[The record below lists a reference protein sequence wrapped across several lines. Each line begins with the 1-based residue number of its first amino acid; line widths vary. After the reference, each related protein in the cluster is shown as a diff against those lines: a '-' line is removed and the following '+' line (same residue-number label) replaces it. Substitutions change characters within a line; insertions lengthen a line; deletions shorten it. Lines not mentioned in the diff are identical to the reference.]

1 LIKSVIFDWFNTLAR
16 YEPPRELVHSKALQE
31 FGIKV
36 DPVKLIKPLLSADKY
51 YFDENTV
58 MPIRKRSA
66 AEQENLLVK
75 YEEILMV
82 ETGLKFDKGLPLK
95 VYRRGKELFGD
106 TLDFILF
113 DEVLPVMK
121 NLRERNLTIGL
132 LTNYAKDM
140 NPLIHKLS
148 LDTFID
154 FVVTPYNAGSDKP
167 DPGIFKFA
175 LKQAGVTAD
184 ETIYVGDQYKID
196 IIGARSAGITKALM
210 IDRYNLYPEITD
222 CPRMKSL
229 FELNSYLK
237 LN

>member
-1 LIKSVIFDWFNTLAR
+1 LLKSVIFDWFNTLAR

-51 YFDENTV
+51 YFEENIAI
-58 MPIRKRSA
+58 PIRKRSA
-66 AEQENLLVK
+66 VEQEILLTR

-82 ETGLKFDKGLPLK
+82 EAGLKFDTDLPLK

-106 TLDFILF
+106 TLDFVLF
-113 DEVLPVMK
+113 DEVIPVMK
-121 NLRERNLTIGL
+121 ILRESKLTIGL

-140 NPLIHKLS
+140 SPLIHRLS
-148 LDTFID
+148 LDTYID
-154 FVVTPYNAGSDKP
+154 FVVTPYNSGSDKP
-167 DPGIFKFA
+167 DPGIFRFA
-175 LKQAGVTAD
+175 LKQAGTTAD
-184 ETIYVGDQYKID
+184 ETIYIGDQYKID
-196 IIGARSAGITKALM
+196 IVGARSAGITRVLM

-229 FELNSYLK
+229 FELNSYLE
-237 LN
+237 